1 MIIGLDIDGVIADF
15 DAKVLEYVL
24 LEDRK
29 KRNAGIINPNASYIT
44 EGMFDWSKEE
54 FRDFFRQ
61 YREEIVKNSQVID
74 GAIPF
79 MNQLKMDGYQ
89 LVLITYRTD
98 KMYQNPRQ
106 ITEDWL
112 EKHHIPYDKL
122 VLSKSRDKSDECIKE
137 QVDLY
142 IDDSIWNCNKV
153 LEKGIEVCLFQT
165 RFVSKTELSSV
176 NHWSDLYDFI
186 IKMQKRK

>member
-24 LEDRK
+24 LEDKK
-29 KRNAGIINPNASYIT
+29 KRNKGIINSNASYIT

-54 FRDFFRQ
+54 FRDFFKQ
-61 YREEIVKNSQVID
+61 YREEIVKNSDVID
-74 GAIPF
+74 GAIDY
-79 MNQLKMDGYQ
+79 MKQLKEDGHK

-112 EKHHIPYDKL
+112 EIHQIPYDKL
-122 VLSKSRDKSDECIKE
+122 VLSKSRNKVEECRNE

-142 IDDSIWNCNKV
+142 VDDSIWNCEKV
-153 LEKGIEVCLFQT
+153 LENDIPVCLFQT
-165 RFVSKTELSSV
+165 RFFTQTQIPSV
-176 NHWSDLYDFI
+176 NGWSQLYNFI
-186 IKMQKRK
+186 GKMQKKR